1 MMALWVWRAV
11 WALNAIVLA
20 YFVLLNTVY
29 LLASLVAFK
38 SLRRYVH
45 RLRSLDVEALIGSGA
60 APAITLV
67 VPAYNEEATC
77 VEATHALLTL
87 RYSEYEVVVVNDG
100 SRDRTLAVLT
110 EAFDLVPA
118 ARLASAAIPTNPVRQ
133 VYRSRRHPNFWV
145 VDKENGGKADA
156 LNAGLNACRT
166 PLFCV
171 IDADSILEPDALMR
185 VARPFLEDERTV
197 AVGGIVRIANGSSVA
212 GGRVRDVR
220 LPRSL
225 LARLQVL
232 EYLRAFLSGRVAW
245 AELNATLI
253 ISGAFGLFKRGVVV
267 DAGGYHTDTVGEDM
281 ELVVRLHRH
290 CRERGIAYRI
300 TFVPDPV
307 AWTECPE
314 TIGALA
320 RQRDRWQRGLAESLV
335 PHRRMLFN
343 PRYGSVGLLAFPYFF
358 FLEMLG
364 PVVEVLGYIAFV
376 GVLLIGAWS
385 SAYVLAFL
393 SLAIFFG
400 IALSAAAVG
409 LEELT
414 FRRYSRWSD
423 LRQLFWLAVVENAG
437 YRQLTAWWR
446 VRGLISS
453 LFRVR
458 RWGHQTRKGFDQ
470 HPAPSGGAAGSPA
483 GTAPG
488 G

>member
-1 MMALWVWRAV
+1 MGLWLWRML
-11 WALNAIVLA
+11 WLLNAVVLV

-29 LLASLVAFK
+29 LLTSLVAFK

-45 RLRSLDVEALIGSGA
+45 RLRSLDVEELIGSGA
-60 APAITLV
+60 APAITVV

-87 RYSEYEVVVVNDG
+87 RYSEYEVIVVNDG
-100 SRDRTLAVLT
+100 SPDRTLEVLT
-110 EAFDLVPA
+110 EAFELVPA
-118 ARLASAAIPTNPVRQ
+118 ARLPSAAIPTARVRQ
-133 VYRSRRHPNFWV
+133 MYRSRRHANLWV
-145 VDKENGGKADA
+145 VDKENGGKSDA

-185 VARPFLEDERTV
+185 VTRPFLEDERTV
-197 AVGGIVRIANGSSVA
+197 AVGGIIRIANGSTVG
-212 GGRVRDVR
+212 GGRVRDIR

-232 EYLRAFLSGRVAW
+232 EYLRAFLSARVAW

-267 DAGGYHTDTVGEDM
+267 DAGGFATDTVGEDM

-290 CRERGIAYRI
+290 CRARGIPYRV

-314 TIGALA
+314 SLRALG
-320 RQRDRWQRGLAESLV
+320 RQRDRWQRGLAESLIR
-335 PHRRMLFN
+335 HRRMLLN
-343 PRYGSVGLLAFPYFF
+343 PRFGAVGLLAFPYFF

-364 PVVEVLGYIAFV
+364 PVVEILGYLAFAAVLVLGV
-376 GVLLIGAWS
+376 WS
-385 SAYVLAFL
+385 TAYLVAFL
-393 SLAIFFG
+393 SLAVFFG

-414 FRRYSRWSD
+414 FRRYSRWAD
-423 LRQLFWLAVVENAG
+423 LRELLWLAVLENAG

-453 LFRVR
+453 LLRVR
-458 RWGHQTRKGFDQ
+458 GWGHHQRKGFGKRDPPVPPSAP
-470 HPAPSGGAAGSPA
+470 PAALEAGGR
-483 GTAPG
+483 
-488 G
+488 